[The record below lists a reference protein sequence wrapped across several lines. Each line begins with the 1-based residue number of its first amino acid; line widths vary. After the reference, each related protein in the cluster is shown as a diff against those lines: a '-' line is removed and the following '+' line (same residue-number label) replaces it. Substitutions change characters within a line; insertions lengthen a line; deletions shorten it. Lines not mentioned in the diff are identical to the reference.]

1 MNNKLLLVHSLIFPE
16 VTENSLFGTINKK
29 LIKLNFSNLITYNI
43 IIIDTFNGILI
54 QIYTN
59 F

>member
-1 MNNKLLLVHSLIFPE
+1 MNNKLLLVHSLIFP
-16 VTENSLFGTINKK
+16 VTENSMFGTINKK
-29 LIKLNFSNLITYNI
+29 LIKLNFSNLIMYNI

>member
-16 VTENSLFGTINKK
+16 VKENSMFGTINKR
-29 LIKLNFSNLITYNI
+29 LIKLNFINLIMYNI